1 MTDTRSL
8 LEVARLL
15 GRLRA
20 ARHSFRELR
29 EHPRTEVRSAAV
41 HTDSCDLCCRR
52 ITPGRA
58 MLSWLWGV
66 ESGAIVHVTVHPDCL
81 RVYDSWSGEG
91 RWGSDM
97 WDEIVAGHHG
107 LTQAALMA
115 EIDACEDPD
124 VAATLRERLAERV
137 EHGWDEV
144 TDGP

>member
-1 MTDTRSL
+1 
-8 LEVARLL
+8 
-15 GRLRA
+15 
-20 ARHSFRELR
+20 
-29 EHPRTEVRSAAV
+29 
-41 HTDSCDLCCRR
+41 
-52 ITPGRA
+52 
-58 MLSWLWGV
+58 
-66 ESGAIVHVTVHPDCL
+66 
-81 RVYDSWSGEG
+81 
-91 RWGSDM
+91 M